1 MHVLVTSIPL
11 RYFRIFGAVI
21 ALLCT
26 LSKCTVCVQ
35 SLVGVA
41 SLVFEIFV
49 FLQIWPNFPFGPW
62 TIVHGGETS

>member
-1 MHVLVTSIPL
+1 MHVLVASIPL
-11 RYFRIFGAVI
+11 RYFKIFGAVI

-35 SLVGVA
+35 SLVGV
-41 SLVFEIFV
+41 EIFV